1 MTTGGDGAEQP
12 PASPN
17 APGRSPLERHAAF
30 FDPDGD
36 GFVTPKQTYDGLT
49 RLGIPAPL
57 ALVLTGIINFFLGR
71 LTQGTWSL
79 AIATQRIHRGI
90 HPYDTGSFDRYGAID
105 RAALDHVFDGPHAL
119 PPRDRVTEV
128 ELRRLIVKR
137 NDPERPFGVVG
148 SVLSR
153 VFSWSETRLLF
164 CLAAD
169 ARKRTG
175 GDEEPAIT
183 KKTLVRFYEGRL
195 FYLLERRQR
204 IVTRSGVG

>member
-1 MTTGGDGAEQP
+1 MTKGGAEAEP
-12 PASPN
+12 EN
-17 APGRSPLERHAAF
+17 AAPRSLARSPLERHAAF
-30 FDPDGD
+30 FDPDAD
-36 GFVTPKQTYDGLT
+36 GFVTPKQTYSGLK

-57 ALVLTGIINFFLGR
+57 ALVMTAIINFFLGK

-79 AIATQRIHRGI
+79 AIATRQIHRGV
-90 HPYDTGSFDRYGAID
+90 HPYDTGTFDRSGNID
-105 RAALDHVFDGPHAL
+105 RRAFDHVFDGPHAL
-119 PPRDRVTEV
+119 PPRDRLTEA

-137 NDPERPFGVVG
+137 NDPDKPFGAVG

-169 ARKRTG
+169 ARKSTG

-183 KKTLVRFYEGRL
+183 RKTLVRFYEGRL
-195 FYLLERRQR
+195 FFLLERRRR
-204 IVTRSGVG
+204 IVAQRGED

>member
-1 MTTGGDGAEQP
+1 MMTGEGAEP
-12 PASPN
+12 RSAF
-17 APGRSPLERHAAF
+17 ARVPGRSALERHAAF
-30 FDPDGD
+30 FDPDRD
-36 GFVTPKQTYDGLT
+36 GLVGPKQTYGGLK

-57 ALVLTGIINFFLGR
+57 AFVLTGIINFFLGR

-79 AIATQRIHRGI
+79 AIATRQIHRGI
-90 HPYDTGSFDRYGAID
+90 HPYDTGSFDRSGDID
-105 RAALDHVFDGPHAL
+105 RAALAHVFDGPHAL
-119 PPRDRVTEV
+119 PPRDRLTEA
-128 ELRRLIVKR
+128 ELRRCIVER
-137 NDPERPFGVVG
+137 NDPQKPFGAFG

-195 FYLLERRQR
+195 FYLLERRLR
-204 IVTRSGVG
+204 MVTRRGDD

>member
-1 MTTGGDGAEQP
+1 MTTGGDSAEQRTE
-12 PASPN
+12 SPRS
-17 APGRSPLERHAAF
+17 PGLSPLERHAAF
-30 FDPDGD
+30 FDSDRDGL
-36 GFVTPKQTYDGLT
+36 VTPKETYEGLE

-57 ALVLTGIINFFLGR
+57 ALVLTAIINFFLGR

-79 AIATQRIHRGI
+79 AIATRQIQRGM
-90 HPYDTGSFDRYGAID
+90 HPYDTGSFDRRGGID
-105 RAALDHVFDGPHAL
+105 RAAFEHVFDGPHAL
-119 PPRDRVTEV
+119 PPRDRLTEA

-137 NDPERPFGVVG
+137 NDPERPFGAVG

-175 GDEEPAIT
+175 GDEEPAIS
-183 KKTLVRFYEGRL
+183 KKTLLRFYEGRL

-204 IVTRSGVG
+204 IVTRRVEG